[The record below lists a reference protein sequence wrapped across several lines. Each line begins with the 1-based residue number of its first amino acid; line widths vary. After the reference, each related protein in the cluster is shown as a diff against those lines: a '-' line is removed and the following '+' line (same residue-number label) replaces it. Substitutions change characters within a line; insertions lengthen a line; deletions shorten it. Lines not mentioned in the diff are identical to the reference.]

1 MSCASFV
8 DQTLQLEEQCR
19 RTRLLHLCRQ
29 CRERLGT
36 LTVKVGE
43 SRFVASVALLV
54 LVRSRA
60 APSVR
65 KLLGPVVDVRCSR
78 PAG

>member
-1 MSCASFV
+1 M
-8 DQTLQLEEQCR
+8 
-19 RTRLLHLCRQ
+19 
-29 CRERLGT
+29 
-36 LTVKVGE
+36 KVGE